1 MSNNTWRRKFLH
13 QSFNGW
19 CFFYAIFVVT
29 KEVILWAVAIGWWMK
44 KLMTRFIVS
53 QNYRKSKRWLLKVS
67 IIILPFEKGRNYTP
81 FGRYYA
87 LRGLCLEKHFIHP
100 FVKCTRDE
108 TKGEPA
114 FPLRLRCRLPY
125 CKIVSVVGITY
136 RKNYPK
142 A

>member
-1 MSNNTWRRKFLH
+1 MKYMSNNTWRRKFLH

-81 FGRYYA
+81 CGCYCAMRGFSLKTTSFILLWKSQRMKQKGN
-87 LRGLCLEKHFIHP
+87 LRFP
-100 FVKCTRDE
+100 FACVA
-108 TKGEPA
+108 G
-114 FPLRLRCRLPY
+114 
-125 CKIVSVVGITY
+125 
-136 RKNYPK
+136 YPI
-142 A
+142 AW